1 VTKSEIFKSLNY
13 VDGTR
18 VKRIEV
24 TKIVLNNPP
33 SISPLMEI
41 AFEDNGVISSKAC
54 WILEFVAK
62 KNIQLILTHIDTFTL
77 GFSKVQLDSSVRPMA
92 KICELLMK
100 AFFSKSKS
108 DVQTKLKQYHLE
120 KITTSCFDWL
130 IGEHKVAAK
139 AYSMTSLY
147 LLGNKFEW
155 IRPELQMI
163 LEQNYSLGSAAYKAR
178 ARQIFVLI
186 NKNNQNQKRE
196 A

>member
-1 VTKSEIFKSLNY
+1 MTKSEIFKSLNY

-77 GFSKVQLDSSVRPMA
+77 GISKVQLD
-92 KICELLMK
+92 
-100 AFFSKSKS
+100 
-108 DVQTKLKQYHLE
+108 
-120 KITTSCFDWL
+120 
-130 IGEHKVAAK
+130 
-139 AYSMTSLY
+139 
-147 LLGNKFEW
+147 
-155 IRPELQMI
+155 
-163 LEQNYSLGSAAYKAR
+163 
-178 ARQIFVLI
+178 
-186 NKNNQNQKRE
+186 
-196 A
+196 